1 MKNITILV
9 ADDHTLTREIW
20 SSVLNSD
27 SRFHVIGSAA
37 VGDKAVRLIT
47 RYRPDIVL
55 IDVTNNG
62 LQGEEII
69 REVRKASSKSKILV
83 LSPHSQPV
91 YVKKAMR
98 SGASG
103 YLTKNSSW
111 NEMTDALIEIYNGKK
126 YLCNEVKNILAE
138 KSIADEDEKTGINS
152 LSERELEII
161 SFIKQGLPSREIAKK
176 LDISTKTVEVHR
188 YNILKK
194 LQLKNTASLVNFI
207 NLNLPGFGNLTK

>member
-1 MKNITILV
+1 MKKITILV
-9 ADDHTLTREIW
+9 ADNQTLTREIL

-27 SRFHVIGSAA
+27 SRFYVISSSV

-47 RYRPDIVL
+47 KYRPDIVL

-62 LQGEEII
+62 LQEAEII
-69 REVRKASSKSKILV
+69 REIRKASSRSKILV

-103 YLTKNSSW
+103 YLSKNSSW

-126 YLCNEVKNILAE
+126 YICEEIKNILAE
-138 KSIADEDEKTGINS
+138 KAISDEDHKTGINS

-161 SFIKQGLPSREIAKK
+161 SFIKQGFPSREIAKR
-176 LDISTKTVEVHR
+176 LNISTKTVEVHR

-207 NLNLPGFGNLTK
+207 NLNLP